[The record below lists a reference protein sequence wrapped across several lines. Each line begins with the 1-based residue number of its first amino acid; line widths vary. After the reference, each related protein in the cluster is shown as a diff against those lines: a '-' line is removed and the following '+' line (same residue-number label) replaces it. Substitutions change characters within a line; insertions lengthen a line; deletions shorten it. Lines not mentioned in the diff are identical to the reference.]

1 MNDILPMLMMLQG
14 GGMGGMGQAQAA
26 APKPPAQPMI
36 PPQMRTMGDELG
48 RMARAGP
55 APTAYQ
61 GGIIPMMADGQMGT
75 VGADLAR
82 SAAPSWSLG
91 GGVVP
96 MSGTEMQPKLGWMD
110 QFGKF
115 LDGMD
120 PNMRLMMGM
129 QGAQG
134 LGRYLGG
141 GA

>member
-26 APKPPAQPMI
+26 APKPAPGMAN
-36 PPQMRTMGDELG
+36 PQMVTMGDQL
-48 RMARAGP
+48 RRSAAAGGG
-55 APTAYQ
+55 APVSYQ
-61 GGIIPMMADGQMGT
+61 GGIIPMMANGQMGT
-75 VGADLAR
+75 IGNDLAR
-82 SAAPSWSLG
+82 LAGPDPMTD
-91 GGVVP
+91 VP
-96 MSGTEMQPKLGWMD
+96 VGKLGWMD

-115 LDGMD
+115 LDGID
-120 PNMRLMMGM
+120 PNMRLMMGL